1 LQHTPRVELPQ
12 FDGSNPKLWQRRCE
26 DYFQR
31 WQTPTMLWVS
41 SASDQFVGAAA
52 TWLESY
58 LHQHRQSV
66 WTDFV
71 AAVLARFFRNQYA
84 IVVRRLIHI
93 GKITTVEDYVSRFSA
108 LMDQISAYELNPD
121 PVHYTTKFI
130 DGLQPGVRILVAI
143 QQPRDLDTAYSLALL
158 YEELGEECGPAVPSA
173 PPYIPPRRTGYS
185 PASSQAP
192 PPPPARWVSPK
203 VEAKKNVEHQQ
214 SATENKW
221 KSLRAYRR
229 SKNLCFTCGE
239 KYHRDHQC
247 KNPVQLHVVQEMV
260 EYMQSSNQEELEEA
274 STEEFE
280 QDPHL
285 MMLSAAALNTSVSVP
300 KTMMLKVE
308 IQGKFLLFLVDS
320 GSSSCFIDR
329 QRAEGMS
336 GKMPLPRTMKVKVA
350 GGAVLPCF
358 EYFPALTW
366 TAQGTDFQDDFKILE
381 LGSYDGI
388 IGLD

>member
-1 LQHTPRVELPQ
+1 
-12 FDGSNPKLWQRRCE
+12 
-26 DYFQR
+26 
-31 WQTPTMLWVS
+31 M
-41 SASDQFVGAAA
+41 
-52 TWLESY
+52 
-58 LHQHRQSV
+58 
-66 WTDFV
+66 
-71 AAVLARFFRNQYA
+71 
-84 IVVRRLIHI
+84 
-93 GKITTVEDYVSRFSA
+93 
-108 LMDQISAYELNPD
+108 
-121 PVHYTTKFI
+121 I
-130 DGLQPGVRILVAI
+130 D
-143 QQPRDLDTAYSLALL
+143 
-158 YEELGEECGPAVPSA
+158 
-173 PPYIPPRRTGYS
+173 
-185 PASSQAP
+185 
-192 PPPPARWVSPK
+192 
-203 VEAKKNVEHQQ
+203 
-214 SATENKW
+214 
-221 KSLRAYRR
+221 
-229 SKNLCFTCGE
+229 
-239 KYHRDHQC
+239 
-247 KNPVQLHVVQEMV
+247 
-260 EYMQSSNQEELEEA
+260 YMQSSNQEELEEA